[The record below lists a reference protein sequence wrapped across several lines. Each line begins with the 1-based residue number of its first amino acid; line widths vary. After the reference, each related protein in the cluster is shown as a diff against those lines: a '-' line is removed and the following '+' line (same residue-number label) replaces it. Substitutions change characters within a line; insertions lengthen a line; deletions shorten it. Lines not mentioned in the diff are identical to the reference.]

1 LCSIV
6 HILFDIKQHTVAKD
20 RERGERK
27 RVKERT
33 GKGQIG
39 REREI
44 DEGSEKYLDIL
55 TGR

>member
-1 LCSIV
+1 LY
-6 HILFDIKQHTVAKD
+6 FDIKQHTVAKD

-27 RVKERT
+27 REKERT
-33 GKGQIG
+33 GKGQTG

-44 DEGSEKYLDIL
+44 DEGLEKYLDIL